1 MITEKII
8 FEESDGV
15 ARLTLN
21 RPDQGN
27 AVDLEMMRGIEES
40 FGELNE
46 NKRSRVL
53 VIRGEGEDFC
63 ARLDLGRQGSGV
75 KELHEHY
82 DQVARVNH
90 LLRSFP
96 GVSLTLVQGK
106 RLASALA
113 SRLKAI

>member
-21 RPDQGN
+21 RPDKGN

-40 FGELNE
+40 LGELNE

-63 ARLDLGRQGSGV
+63 AGLDLGRQGPRGEGV
-75 KELHEHY
+75 
-82 DQVARVNH
+82 A
-90 LLRSFP
+90 
-96 GVSLTLVQGK
+96 
-106 RLASALA
+106 
-113 SRLKAI
+113 

>member
-15 ARLTLN
+15 ARLILN
-21 RPDQGN
+21 RPDKGN

-40 FGELNE
+40 LGELNE

-63 ARLDLGRQGSGV
+63 ARLDLGS
-75 KELHEHY
+75 
-82 DQVARVNH
+82 
-90 LLRSFP
+90 
-96 GVSLTLVQGK
+96 
-106 RLASALA
+106 
-113 SRLKAI
+113 KAAG